1 MGVWQ
6 GIAQAYKDISAERTR
21 EKEIRE
27 EREYQTKQ
35 KEADRAFERE
45 QYLARVQEARREN
58 LTKILA
64 SRSDAKGKSDNYVAK
79 VKGLQAKLG
88 ETDDPRAAK
97 VLSNPLAAAAI
108 FDAVEG
114 VNVERAKNGLA
125 PLSGTEILDNI
136 TYYDDDNN
144 PQIVESPK
152 FGLEDLDRIAA
163 DEEEYQR
170 VMIQAARSGA
180 QRPKPV
186 VSVDPT
192 LYDPRDP
199 KRTKQAAEYFNA
211 MVLQQASADLQ
222 SLDNEAEG
230 YSNLAAL
237 IEDATKNA
245 NGAGMS
251 ALQVKYGLGIYED
264 MIGSSDPNVNSIAK
278 DPVIQNSMQKLLDIR
293 ELQTILNDP
302 SSTEDEKAEA
312 QALLTGITGIRR
324 GR

>member
-6 GIAQAYKDISAERTR
+6 GIAQAYKDISAERAR

-27 EREYQTKQ
+27 EREYRTKE
-35 KEADRAFERE
+35 KEEDRAFERE
-45 QYLARVQEARREN
+45 QYLARIREARREN
-58 LTKILA
+58 LTKVLA
-64 SRSDAKGKSDNYVAK
+64 SRSDARSKSDNYVAK
-79 VKGLQAKLG
+79 VKGLQEKLG

-97 VLSNPLAAAAI
+97 VLSNPLAASAI

-114 VNVERAKNGLA
+114 VNIERAKNGLA

-144 PQIVESPK
+144 PQIVESPE

-163 DEEEYQR
+163 DEEEYQK
-170 VMIQAARSGA
+170 VMVQAARSQA

-211 MVLQQASADLQ
+211 MVLQQAAAELQ
-222 SLDNEAEG
+222 TLDNEAEG

-251 ALQVKYGLGIYED
+251 ALQIKYGLGIYED
-264 MIGSSDPNVNSIAK
+264 MIGSNDPNVNSIAK

>member
-6 GIAQAYKDISAERTR
+6 GIAQAYKDISAERAR

-27 EREYQTKQ
+27 EREYRI
-35 KEADRAFERE
+35 KEKEEDRAFERE
-45 QYLARVQEARREN
+45 QYLARIREARREN
-58 LTKILA
+58 LTKVLA
-64 SRSDAKGKSDNYVAK
+64 SRSDARSKSDNYVAK
-79 VKGLQAKLG
+79 VKGLQEKLG

-97 VLSNPLAAAAI
+97 VLSNPLAASAI

-114 VNVERAKNGLA
+114 VNIERAKNGLA

-152 FGLEDLDRIAA
+152 FGLEDLDRISA
-163 DEEEYQR
+163 DEEEYQK
-170 VMIQAARSGA
+170 VMIQAARSQA

-211 MVLQQASADLQ
+211 MVLQQAAAELQ
-222 SLDNEAEG
+222 TLDNEAEG

-251 ALQVKYGLGIYED
+251 ALQIKYGLGIYED
-264 MIGSSDPNVNSIAK
+264 MIGSNDPNVNSIAK

>member
-6 GIAQAYKDISAERTR
+6 GIAQAYKDISAERAR

-27 EREYQTKQ
+27 EREYRI
-35 KEADRAFERE
+35 KEKEEDRAFERE
-45 QYLARVQEARREN
+45 QYLARIREARREN
-58 LTKILA
+58 LTKVLA
-64 SRSDAKGKSDNYVAK
+64 SRSDARSKSDNYVAK

-97 VLSNPLAAAAI
+97 VLSNPLAASAI

-114 VNVERAKNGLA
+114 VNIERAKNGLA

-152 FGLEDLDRIAA
+152 FGLEDLDRISA
-163 DEEEYQR
+163 DEEEYQK
-170 VMIQAARSGA
+170 VMIQAARSQA

-211 MVLQQASADLQ
+211 MVLQQAAAELQ
-222 SLDNEAEG
+222 TLDNEAEG

-251 ALQVKYGLGIYED
+251 ALQIKYGLGIYED
-264 MIGSSDPNVNSIAK
+264 MIGSNDPNVNSIAK

>member
-6 GIAQAYKDISAERTR
+6 GIAQAYKDISAERAR

-27 EREYQTKQ
+27 EREYNEKVRKEDFLNKQ
-35 KEADRAFERE
+35 KLMRE
-45 QYLARVQEARREN
+45 QN
-58 LTKILA
+58 LLEILQKRNA
-64 SRSDAKGKSDNYVAK
+64 AKKSSENYVGK
-79 VKGLQAKLG
+79 VKALGAKLG

-97 VLSNPLAAAAI
+97 VLSDPLAAAAI
-108 FDAVEG
+108 LDAVES
-114 VNVERAKNGLA
+114 VNVKRAENGLE
-125 PLSGTEILDNI
+125 PLTGTEILDNI
-136 TYYDDDNN
+136 TYYDDDQNV
-144 PQIVESPK
+144 QIMRGPTW
-152 FGLEDLDRIAA
+152 GLEDLDRISG
-163 DEEEYQR
+163 DEEEYKR
-170 VMIQAARSGA
+170 TIIESAGIGA

-211 MVLQQASADLQ
+211 MVLQQAAAELQ
-222 SLDNEAEG
+222 TLDNEAEG

-237 IEDATKNA
+237 VEDATKNA

-251 ALQVKYGLGIYED
+251 ALQIKYGLGIYED
-264 MIGSSDPNVNSIAK
+264 MIGSNDPNVNSIAK

>member
-6 GIAQAYKDISAERTR
+6 GIAQAYKDISAERAR

-35 KEADRAFERE
+35 KEEDRAFERE
-45 QYLARVQEARREN
+45 QYLARIREARREN
-58 LTKILA
+58 LTKVLA
-64 SRSDAKGKSDNYVAK
+64 SRSDARSKSDNYVAK
-79 VKGLQAKLG
+79 VKGLQEKLG

-97 VLSNPLAAAAI
+97 VLSNPLAASAI

-114 VNVERAKNGLA
+114 VNIERAKNGLA

-163 DEEEYQR
+163 DEEEYQK
-170 VMIQAARSGA
+170 VMIQAARSQA

-211 MVLQQASADLQ
+211 MVLQQAAAELQ
-222 SLDNEAEG
+222 TLDNEAEG

-251 ALQVKYGLGIYED
+251 ALQIKYGLGIYED
-264 MIGSSDPNVNSIAK
+264 MIGSNDPNVNSIAK